1 MCMVEE
7 LPFSQETMDLTFGKR
22 LFYFFLFAEKWRS
35 LFHICFLTIKII
47 TQTVFGTVIFYF
59 YFSFSIQLEK

>member
-1 MCMVEE
+1 MVEE
-7 LPFSQETMDLTFGKR
+7 LSFSQETMDLTFEKR
-22 LFYFFLFAEKWRS
+22 LFYYFFLFAEKWRS
-35 LFHICFLTIKII
+35 PFHICFLTIKII